1 MEAIQILLVLIYCTV
16 TVVTIVLGVAMA
28 NLQLKVDELEKTIRG
43 LKETLGDKPKESI
56 EKAPTDYEEYLKG
69 KGKW

>member
-1 MEAIQILLVLIYCTV
+1 MEAIQILLVLIYCMV
-16 TVVTIVLGVAMA
+16 TVVTIILGVAMA

-43 LKETLGDKPKESI
+43 LKETLDDKPDKSI

>member
-43 LKETLGDKPKESI
+43 LRETLEDKKDESI
-56 EKAPTDYEEYLKG
+56 ENVPTTYEEYLKG